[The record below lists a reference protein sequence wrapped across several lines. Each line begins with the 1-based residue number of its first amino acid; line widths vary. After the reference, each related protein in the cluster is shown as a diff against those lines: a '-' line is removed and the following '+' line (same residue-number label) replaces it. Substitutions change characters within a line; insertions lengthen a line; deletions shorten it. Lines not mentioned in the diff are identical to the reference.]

1 MGGGGVD
8 GSQDPSGFPRDGQA
22 VSPTIRVLVVQ
33 AQEQPDQWVGG
44 EEIGSLRLDAR
55 WQAPRLIL
63 SLKAMRLEDEA
74 VIVANVAQAWQQ
86 LEVGESEGWKLR
98 TQHGPLLFRFY
109 AVREM
114 QDLGCSESCYPDAQA
129 HEQINTTA

>member
-1 MGGGGVD
+1 M
-8 GSQDPSGFPRDGQA
+8 
-22 VSPTIRVLVVQ
+22 SPTIRALVVE
-33 AQEQPDQWVGG
+33 AQEQPDHWVGG
-44 EEIGSLRLDAR
+44 QEMGSLRLDAR

-74 VIVANVAQAWQQ
+74 VTAANVAQAWQQ

-109 AVREM
+109 AVREIQ
-114 QDLGCSESCYPDAQA
+114 QDPSSDTVRRAEVPGSVDLRQETGSRV
-129 HEQINTTA
+129 